1 MKNIIALTALLLAAA
16 PATAAAQEN
25 KAASTVAVT
34 ADSGTARS
42 EWLPEFTEVKVAA
55 RIAIC
60 FVRVTEA
67 EAPRIAYD
75 TKGVTDSRF
84 RAAVDKNGVL
94 TIAEKVSLDKRS
106 ATEVTVYY
114 HTLSKVSIGDA
125 DAVFAGPISERM
137 IYMRVSDGATVT
149 AELTTADF
157 EAAVTGKSRLNLSG
171 STRYLELEVSTG
183 TVAADSL
190 EVVSAEV
197 TASHGADVVLKVSD
211 RLKAETSTSGKI
223 VYGGKPSIVKGRSG
237 ILGGNIKPAE

>member
-1 MKNIIALTALLLAAA
+1 MKNIITMTALLLAAA
-16 PATAAAQEN
+16 PAPLAAQEN
-25 KAASTVAVT
+25 TAVSTAAVT
-34 ADSGTARS
+34 ADAVTARS

-55 RIAIC
+55 RIAIR

-94 TIAEKVSLDKRS
+94 TIAEKVSLDRRS
-106 ATEVTVYY
+106 ATEVTVYF
-114 HTLSKVSIGDA
+114 HTLSKVSISDA
-125 DAVFAGPISERM
+125 EAVFAEPISERT
-137 IYMRVSDGATVT
+137 IYMRVSDGAAVT
-149 AELTTADF
+149 AELATADF
-157 EAAVTGKSRLNLSG
+157 EAVVSGKSRLNLSG

-190 EVVSAEV
+190 EVMSAEV
-197 TASHGADVVLKVSD
+197 AASHGADVALKVTD

-223 VYGGKPSIVKGRSG
+223 AYGGTPSIVKGRSG
-237 ILGGNIKPAE
+237 ILGGNIKSAE